1 METKNNV
8 GVNPLVQART
18 EALENQ
24 EFSLRPLGKL
34 WGMDVFTWY
43 NASCENIASTI
54 AAFPFPVIWFSAAET
69 ITQMLKHDAELMKS
83 IQWLGQYN
91 TASMQIPQQ
100 VARVIPLVTS
110 TENLSDS
117 LTLLRHNKQEKFAL
131 LFTTSGEGWKTYKQQ
146 FEDFVSIN
154 K

>member
-1 METKNNV
+1 METKNNF

-54 AAFPFPVIWFSAAET
+54 DAFPFPVIWFSTAET

-131 LFTTSGEGWKTYKQQ
+131 LFTTCGEGWKTYKQQ

>member
-43 NASCENIASTI
+43 KASCENIASTI
-54 AAFPFPVIWFSAAET
+54 AAFPFPVIWFSTAET